1 MTKFAIGC
9 LVQWYECDIIDEY
22 LSTLKKAI
30 DAYEGEVEVDICIVK
45 NTSLEKPISEE
56 AFTNA
61 IKKIDKACKDKFR
74 YSYFHTEV
82 DEIYTIADYR
92 REFNN
97 KFCNRA
103 DVLVWVKVIC

>member
-1 MTKFAIGC
+1 MSHIGWKELTKNYMTKFAIGC

-61 IKKIDKACKDKFR
+61 IKKIDKL
-74 YSYFHTEV
+74 TEI
-82 DEIYTIADYR
+82 E
-92 REFNN
+92 
-97 KFCNRA
+97 
-103 DVLVWVKVIC
+103 VK